1 MVSERQVCGKALAG
15 EAVLSDLMDADMPT
29 PRAATNT
36 DRHLHFARRSQFR
49 SALRERVD
57 AHFAGRPRRGHPQLV
72 GKASFILLWLA
83 ASYVTAMTT
92 SRPDVLLLA
101 SVSGALAAAALGFN
115 VFHDANHGA
124 FSASGSV
131 NAILATLT
139 CGVLGPS
146 RYLWHYK
153 HHVYHHVYTNI
164 YGWDDDIETRGH
176 LRMSSRQ
183 PWRARYRHQHFAF
196 ALLYALSTIE
206 WFFIKDFVQ
215 YFSGRMTH
223 RAIPPMTAAQHA
235 EFWLCKLAY
244 IVVFV
249 ALPFAF
255 HPVATAVLGLLLFH
269 ATLGLV
275 LTFVFQ
281 IAHGTED
288 VEFPEPSG
296 GDPALIDD
304 EWAAHVMR
312 TTVNFATGNR
322 ALNWYVGGL
331 NFQIEH
337 HLFPLVSHVHY
348 PQLAAIVRRTAAEH
362 GLPYHEHPSYRGAI
376 FSHYRLLRTLG
387 AAP

>member
-1 MVSERQVCGKALAG
+1 MSN
-15 EAVLSDLMDADMPT
+15 DT
-29 PRAATNT
+29 
-36 DRHLHFARRSQFR
+36 HLHFARRSQFR

-57 AHFAGRPRRGHPQLV
+57 AHFGDRPRRGDPRLIR
-72 GKASFILLWLA
+72 KACLITVWLA
-83 ASYVTAMTT
+83 ASYVVAMAA
-92 SRPDVLLLA
+92 SSAALLVL
-101 SVSGALAAAALGFN
+101 SCVSCALAAAALGFN

-124 FSASGSV
+124 FSARNKV
-131 NAILATLT
+131 NAVLATLT
-139 CGVLGPS
+139 CALLGPS

-183 PWRARYRHQHFAF
+183 PWHAKYRHQHLAF
-196 ALLYALSTIE
+196 VLLYGLSTIE
-206 WFFIKDFVQ
+206 WFFVKDFVQ

-223 RAIPPMTAAQHA
+223 RAIPPLTAAQHA
-235 EFWLCKLAY
+235 EFWLSKLSY
-244 IVVFV
+244 VLLFV

-255 HPVATAVLGLLLFH
+255 HPVATVLAGLLLFH
-269 ATLGLV
+269 LTLGLA

-281 IAHGTED
+281 LAHGTED

-296 GDPALIDD
+296 SDPALIDD

-322 ALNWYVGGL
+322 AMNWYVGGL

-348 PQLAAIVRRTAAEH
+348 PELAPIVRRTAREF
-362 GLPYHEHPSYRGAI
+362 GLPSRDYLSYSGAI
-376 FSHYRLLRTLG
+376 FSHYRLLRALG
-387 AAP
+387 TSP